1 MMCLEGRSCPVAASD
16 DLGGLGAVHMAVR
29 LSRTGCPDHTAKSQ
43 GGLEH
48 CCRLGVLPAAVAYA
62 VH

>member
-1 MMCLEGRSCPVAASD
+1 MAASD

-29 LSRTGCPDHTAKSQ
+29 LSRTGCPDHTVKSQ